1 MRGLSAC
8 EIKYNTI
15 ASLGVDTPELRRE
28 QIALL
33 EEALRLDEESRRMAG
48 GILEMADAGK

>member
-1 MRGLSAC
+1 MRSISVCG
-8 EIKYNTI
+8 IKYNTI
-15 ASLGVDTPELRRE
+15 DFFGVDTPGLRRE

-48 GILEMADAGK
+48 VILEMAEV